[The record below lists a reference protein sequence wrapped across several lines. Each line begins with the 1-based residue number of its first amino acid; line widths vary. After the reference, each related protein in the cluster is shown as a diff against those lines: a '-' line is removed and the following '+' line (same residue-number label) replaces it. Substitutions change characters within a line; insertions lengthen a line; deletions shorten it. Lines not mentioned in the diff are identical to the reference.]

1 MPEDAD
7 QIADAQPGA
16 MAPAAQFRWYMTG
29 QACWFYGAGL
39 NIVLF
44 PWLAALVLKAPPELV
59 GVVQMSTML
68 PSVLLLLYGGV
79 IADRHDIRGLLVRLQ
94 CLAAVPSL
102 LLAAAL
108 AFDVLNLTIL
118 VAMGLGL
125 GTVLAFVVPA
135 RDALL
140 TRVAP
145 GTVQKAVVQATLA
158 QFAFMLIGIVCAGFA
173 DLLGGAVL
181 LLLHAGFNLIG
192 AFAATKLAPAPAL
205 HARARRRVLSEI
217 REGLAAVVSDPRL
230 GPVTAVQFAV
240 GVCYVGSF
248 LVLLPIQVRDVYG
261 GGAAELTIINTSF
274 WVGTIAATALLLR
287 LGHINRPGRIMM
299 ISVIGGVVILALIG
313 VPGSFVR
320 LGALCL
326 IWGLGAGVT
335 MSMGR
340 SMVQQFAPP
349 AQRARVLAI
358 YQLGFSGGAP
368 LGAFAVGYLVK
379 FMGPHDAAFVPAGAM
394 LAITLALLV
403 SSRLWALKAPIA
415 PTASS

>member
-1 MPEDAD
+1 MPEDAE
-7 QIADAQPGA
+7 QIADAEPGA
-16 MAPAAQFRWYMTG
+16 TAAPAQFRWYMTG
-29 QACWFYGAGL
+29 QACWFFGAGL

-68 PSVLLLLYGGV
+68 PSVLLLLYAGV
-79 IADRHDIRGLLVRLQ
+79 IADRHDIRSLLVRLQ

-102 LLAAAL
+102 LLAWAL
-108 AFDVLNLTIL
+108 AFDVLNLALLIG
-118 VAMGLGL
+118 MGLAL

-145 GTVQKAVVQATLA
+145 GSVQKAVVQATLA
-158 QFAFMLIGIVCAGFA
+158 QFAFMLVGIVCAGFA
-173 DLLGGAVL
+173 DLVGGAVF
-181 LLLHAGFNLIG
+181 LLLHAGFNLLG
-192 AFAATKLAPAPAL
+192 AFAARRLAPAPAI
-205 HARARRRVLSEI
+205 HRAARRRVLAEI

-230 GPVTAVQFAV
+230 GPVVVVQFAV

-248 LVLLPIQVRDVYG
+248 LVVLPIQVRDVYG
-261 GGAAELTIINTSF
+261 GGAADLTIINTCF
-274 WVGTIAATALLLR
+274 WVGTIAATASLLR
-287 LGHINRPGRIMM
+287 LGHMNRPGRIMM

-313 VPGSFVR
+313 VPGSFLR
-320 LGALCL
+320 LGILCL
-326 IWGLGAGVT
+326 IWGLGAGVI

-368 LGAFAVGYLVK
+368 LGALAVGYLVK
-379 FMGPHDAAFVPAGAM
+379 YLGPHDAAFVPAGIM
-394 LAITLALLV
+394 LVVGLALLAT
-403 SSRLWALKAPIA
+403 SRLWALQAPRWN
-415 PTASS
+415 